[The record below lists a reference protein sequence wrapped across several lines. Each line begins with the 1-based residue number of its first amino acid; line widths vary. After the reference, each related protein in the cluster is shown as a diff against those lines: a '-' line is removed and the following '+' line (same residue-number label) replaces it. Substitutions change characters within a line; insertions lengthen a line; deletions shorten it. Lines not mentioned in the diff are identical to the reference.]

1 MESFLKEQLKRIQ
14 DLAEQMSSLE
24 SRLERHTAEISH
36 RRESEFASVSYGPL
50 ADVRDLR
57 TYKNA
62 NIERDTADERPR
74 RHRTSRT
81 SKRRRR

>member
-24 SRLERHTAEISH
+24 KHAAELMHERQRQREQLSH
-36 RRESEFASVSYGPL
+36 GPL

-57 TYKNA
+57 TYTSVSDRREPRA
-62 NIERDTADERPR
+62 TADDRG
-74 RHRTSRT
+74 HART
-81 SKRRRR
+81 RRRRRRE